1 MFPGGQRSCLSA
13 AYRVSGDNRSRSV
26 QDGSANRRAVLVRIS
41 TQKKGDEKIA
51 ELTSIEQKLQDLE
64 EMFRRT
70 GKYNLKVADFIAL
83 MRKHGRIIDVGLS
96 GALEIN
102 YEEIGKYI
110 NFMKTKENEV
120 IRILD
125 QLKKVN
131 SQFDS

>member
-1 MFPGGQRSCLSA
+1 M
-13 AYRVSGDNRSRSV
+13 
-26 QDGSANRRAVLVRIS
+26 
-41 TQKKGDEKIA
+41 
-51 ELTSIEQKLQDLE
+51 QDLE

-70 GKYNLKVADFIAL
+70 AKYNFKVADFIAL

-102 YEEIGKYI
+102 YEEIGNYI

-120 IRILD
+120 VRILD